1 MTFEACRQALVPET
15 SAPGDQITAGT
26 LDLFVSPDLGVAVDP
41 RTSVLKWVWEKSPVF
56 SLFSLFLSGKTGATT
71 SKLLHAREEPET
83 LGHQLAV

>member
-41 RTSVLKWVWEKSPVF
+41 RTSALE
-56 SLFSLFLSGKTGATT
+56 
-71 SKLLHAREEPET
+71 
-83 LGHQLAV
+83 